1 MEHDPSFGRW
11 LTRRRQFLRLQRG
24 ELAARVGCAVVT
36 LRKIEAD
43 ERRPS
48 RQIAERLAEQL
59 AIPLHECEIFI
70 RVARGELPVDC
81 LSFPGTSSAAL
92 TNIPR
97 PATTLVGRIREVE
110 AICALL
116 QRAEVRLLTF
126 TGSPG
131 VGKTRL
137 ALHVASELSNT
148 FANGVFFV
156 ALAPLSEPG
165 LVLAAVA
172 QALSVGASG
181 GQPLADR
188 LGRYLRTR
196 QILLV
201 LDNFEHVLAASPQ
214 LMQLLAAAPYVRL
227 LVTSRVAL
235 ELSGEHRFTI
245 PPLSVPPR
253 IDNVKPPIT
262 VAEAQE
268 RYAAID
274 LFVQRARAVRPDFA
288 LTDANVLA
296 VSEICRHIDGLP
308 LAIELAAARVALFTP
323 PELLARLDNRFALL
337 TSNARDLPVR
347 HTTLWHAL
355 DWSYDLLSPADQRLL
370 RRLGVFVGGCTL
382 EAAQDVCN
390 SDRAVGKDVV
400 DGISTLV
407 AGNLLQRHEGYDGRS
422 RFGMLETIREYAL
435 AQLDASGETEA
446 MRRQH
451 AAYYLALAE
460 AAERAWDLPAE
471 PAWLLRLVSGRNN
484 LQAALRWALEARD
497 TAVALRLNAALFS
510 FWIYCSD
517 LTEARSWLEATL
529 ALPHLDGALEL
540 VAAEAKVL
548 NVAGYAAALTG
559 DPVQSY
565 AYFERGLALYRKSG
579 DSRGIAWSIRG
590 CGFVHMLR
598 GEYPAAEQLDSES
611 LRLCQSSGDAWG
623 VAWSLYGLA
632 FLKLAQDEWVQAQN
646 LLEDALV
653 YLRQQGII
661 FAIFRALFALGH
673 VMFEQ
678 GDVAYADALYR
689 EGLAL
694 RQGTL
699 FLQYVADGLEGRG
712 KVLATLGDAVRA
724 VRLWGAAEAL
734 REAIGNQRW
743 HIFQRS
749 YDQALAAVGLQL
761 SDEEWGGA
769 WAAGHALTVEQAVA
783 EALGDTS

>member
-1 MEHDPSFGRW
+1 MEHDASFGRW
-11 LTRRRQFLRLQRG
+11 LTRRRQSLRLQRG
-24 ELAARVGCAVVT
+24 ELAARIGCAVVT

-59 AIPLHECEIFI
+59 SIPLHERERFI
-70 RVARGELPVDC
+70 RVARGELPVDL
-81 LSFPGTSSAAL
+81 LSFPTSATP

-97 PATTLVGRIREVE
+97 PATTLVGRVREVAE
-110 AICALL
+110 IRALL
-116 QRAEVRLLTF
+116 YRADVRLLTL

-137 ALHVASELSNT
+137 ALHVASELSNA

-156 ALAPLSEPG
+156 ALAPLSDPG

-172 QALSVGASG
+172 QALSVGAAG

-196 QILLV
+196 QVLLV
-201 LDNFEHVLAASPQ
+201 LDNFEHVLAAAPQ

-227 LVTSRVAL
+227 LVTSRVVL
-235 ELSGEHRFTI
+235 ELSGEHRFSI
-245 PPLSVPPR
+245 PPLSVPPSA
-253 IDNVKPPIT
+253 DNVKLPIP

-268 RYAAID
+268 RYAAVD
-274 LFVQRARAVRPDFA
+274 LFVQRARAVTPDFA

-337 TSNARDLPVR
+337 TSTARDLPVR

-355 DWSYDLLSPADQRLL
+355 DWSYDLLSPANQRLL

-390 SDRAVGKDVV
+390 SDRAVGKDVL
-400 DGISTLV
+400 DGIGTLV

-471 PAWLLRLVSGRNN
+471 PAWLLRLVSVRNN

-529 ALPHLDGALEL
+529 ALPYLDGALEL

-632 FLKLAQDEWVQAQN
+632 FLKLAQGEWAQAQS
-646 LLEDALV
+646 LIEDALV
-653 YLRQQGII
+653 RLRQQGII
-661 FAIFRALFALGH
+661 FAIFRALLALGH
-673 VMFEQ
+673 VMLEQ
-678 GDVAYADALYR
+678 GDIARADTLYR
-689 EGLAL
+689 EGLTL
-694 RQGTL
+694 RQETL
-699 FLQYVADGLEGRG
+699 FLQFVADGLEGRG
-712 KVLATLGDAVRA
+712 KVVATQGDPVRA
-724 VRLWGAAEAL
+724 ARFWGAAEAL

-743 HIFQRS
+743 HIFQHS
-749 YDQALAAVGLQL
+749 YDRALATARMQL
-761 SDEEWGGA
+761 SEEAWA
-769 WAAGHALTVEQAVA
+769 ISWAAGRALTPEQAVA
-783 EALGDTS
+783 EATGDTS